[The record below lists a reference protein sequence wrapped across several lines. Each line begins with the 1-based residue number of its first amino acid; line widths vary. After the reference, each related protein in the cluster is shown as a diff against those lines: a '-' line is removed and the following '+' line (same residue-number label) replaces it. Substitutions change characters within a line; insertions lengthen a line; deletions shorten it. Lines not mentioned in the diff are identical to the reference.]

1 MKNIIIIYPSKKTAL
16 QLRDVLVGNG
26 FSVSH
31 ICALGSTALGIA
43 QDMRSGV
50 IITASILPDM
60 SCKSLAEHLPADFDI
75 ISLSKGGIENYGSG
89 VINLPLPLNRTEFL
103 QTVAVLVS
111 SVSSFTRRKSEDR
124 DLITD
129 AKLILMKNR
138 HISESQA
145 HRFLQKESMRTG
157 KSMKELSREIVDSFT

>member
-26 FSVSH
+26 FSVSN

-75 ISLSKGGIENYGSG
+75 ISLSKGGAENYGSG
-89 VINLPLPLNRTEFL
+89 VITLPLPLNRTEFL

-111 SVSSFTRRKSEDR
+111 SASSFTRRKAEDR

-138 HISESQA
+138 QMSESQA
-145 HRFLQKESMRTG
+145 HRFLQKESMHTG
-157 KSMKELSREIVDSFT
+157 KSMNELAREIVDSFT